1 MFSMAFFLNDTSEL
15 FKTVKQA
22 AQYYF
27 DDDTRYMGPVLLMI
41 FNRLISC
48 LH

>member
-1 MFSMAFFLNDTSEL
+1 MAFFLNDTSG
-15 FKTVKQA
+15 FKIVKQA